1 MLRINDVHTYYGTG
15 HILHGVN
22 LEVGNNQMVGLLGR
36 NGAGK
41 TTLVRSIM
49 GLTPAKNGSIVFK
62 DKDITKLT
70 PYDIANSGIGYVP
83 QGRKIFP
90 SLTVYENLSVIFH
103 EPKKADYDIWRIE
116 DVFELFPRLKE
127 RMKNYGNQLSGGEQQ
142 MLAIGRAL
150 VSNPSLIVMD
160 EPTEGLAPVIISEVL
175 SKLLTLLKERG
186 YPVLLVEQN
195 MTFALKFV
203 DEVYILSSGNM
214 VYRGMPDDLIH
225 NEEVK
230 SQHLGI

>member
-1 MLRINDVHTYYGTG
+1 VLRINDVHTYYGTG